1 MIDPVLVD
9 SGCDE
14 NLVCGV
20 CTLVLRVPM
29 SGCPQGHTFCERCY
43 RTHLVERPTCPT
55 CRHPV
60 APDGLV
66 RNRPIENMVL
76 TLRVACSHSDPSV
89 YLTPCGWKGTLGELD
104 AHLGSSCPNEPVSC
118 PHAGCVVR
126 LPRRLLA
133 AHARD
138 ECTRRPVPCQHCGLD
153 VAKSELAA
161 HEAGRTAVG
170 SALMAVSQAA
180 SPAACVVRPRA
191 WAHPRTPGRLSR
203 PGRPSGHAHLRCCF
217 QPAPAS
223 HFCAFQRA
231 GCGHA
236 PTVCANGCGAALL
249 KNQVAAHDMT
259 CPLAPSPCPCLG
271 CGTIVPRRDLN
282 EHLTT
287 FAVEHAR
294 AVALA

>member
-43 RTHLVERPTCPT
+43 RTHLIERPTCPT
-55 CRHPV
+55 CRHSV
-60 APDGLV
+60 TPDGLV

-191 WAHPRTPGRLSR
+191 WAHPRTPGRLSLLLSACANVAFLR
-203 PGRPSGHAHLRCCF
+203 RLWSRSDGVREWLWSGAAQEPGGGARYDLPARALPVPVPRVRHRRPSAWP
-217 QPAPAS
+217 Q
-223 HFCAFQRA
+223 
-231 GCGHA
+231 
-236 PTVCANGCGAALL
+236 
-249 KNQVAAHDMT
+249 
-259 CPLAPSPCPCLG
+259 
-271 CGTIVPRRDLN
+271 
-282 EHLTT
+282 
-287 FAVEHAR
+287 
-294 AVALA
+294 

>member
-43 RTHLVERPTCPT
+43 RTHLIERPTCPT

-203 PGRPSGHAHLRCCF
+203 PGRPSGHAQCALLLSACASVAFLRISTCRLW
-217 QPAPAS
+217 S
-223 HFCAFQRA
+223 RSD
-231 GCGHA
+231 G
-236 PTVCANGCGAALL
+236 VREWLRSGAA
-249 KNQVAAHDMT
+249 QEPGGGARHDL
-259 CPLAPSPCPCLG
+259 PARALPVP
-271 CGTIVPRRDLN
+271 VPRVR
-282 EHLTT
+282 HHRPS
-287 FAVEHAR
+287 A
-294 AVALA
+294 

>member
-43 RTHLVERPTCPT
+43 CTHLVERPTCPT

-60 APDGLV
+60 DPDGLV

-118 PHAGCVVR
+118 PNAGCVVR

-138 ECTRRPVPCQHCGLD
+138 DCTRRPVPCQHCGLD

-161 HEAGRTAVG
+161 HEAGALQLEVPSWQCHRLLPQPPVWSGPGPGPIHAPQDASVG
-170 SALMAVSQAA
+170 RAGPVATHALLLSACANVAFLRISTRRLWSRSDSVREWLRSGAA
-180 SPAACVVRPRA
+180 QEPGGGARYDLPARALPVPVPRVRHR
-191 WAHPRTPGRLSR
+191 
-203 PGRPSGHAHLRCCF
+203 RPSA
-217 QPAPAS
+217 
-223 HFCAFQRA
+223 
-231 GCGHA
+231 
-236 PTVCANGCGAALL
+236 
-249 KNQVAAHDMT
+249 
-259 CPLAPSPCPCLG
+259 
-271 CGTIVPRRDLN
+271 
-282 EHLTT
+282 
-287 FAVEHAR
+287 
-294 AVALA
+294 

>member
-43 RTHLVERPTCPT
+43 RTHLIERPTCPT
-55 CRHPV
+55 CRHSV
-60 APDGLV
+60 TPDGLV

-170 SALMAVSQAA
+170 SALMALSQAA

-191 WAHPRTPGRLSR
+191 WAHPRIPGRLLQPGPAQWLRMHSAAFSLRQRRIFAHFNVQAVVTLRQCARMAAERRCSR
-203 PGRPSGHAHLRCCF
+203 TRWR
-217 QPAPAS
+217 
-223 HFCAFQRA
+223 R
-231 GCGHA
+231 
-236 PTVCANGCGAALL
+236 
-249 KNQVAAHDMT
+249 
-259 CPLAPSPCPCLG
+259 
-271 CGTIVPRRDLN
+271 TI
-282 EHLTT
+282 
-287 FAVEHAR
+287 
-294 AVALA
+294 